1 MFVRHPFLFS
11 LGVCVLAAAAE
22 GIAAGRRPMRFLATL
37 RQPRFAPSSRAWII
51 VGVFYYVI
59 CLFVLARLFRIDS
72 HEPLRNLAIAF
83 MLALMA
89 TNAFYNYLLF
99 RLRNLYAGLFV
110 FVPYGL
116 IAIALMLSLFVLDR
130 IAALIF
136 LPYVAYLVFAG
147 TWAYKLWRL
156 NRLTAKG
163 FAAG

>member
-1 MFVRHPFLFS
+1 M
-11 LGVCVLAAAAE
+11 LAQ
-22 GIAAGRRPMRFLATL
+22 LL
-37 RQPRFAPSSRAWII
+37 
-51 VGVFYYVI
+51 
-59 CLFVLARLFRIDS
+59 RIDS
-72 HEPLRNLAIAF
+72 HDPLRNLAIAF

-116 IAIALMLSLFVLDR
+116 IAIALMLSLFVVDR
-130 IAALIF
+130 MTALIF
-136 LPYVAYLVFAG
+136 LPYVVYLGFAS

-156 NRLTAKG
+156 NRLTAKS